1 MHKSAIVG
9 FSYLFGLIAASF
21 LGLGW
26 IFPVAAATFA
36 TALLLYLLKKPLFA
50 AGTAVFTA
58 AMCVY
63 FIYSSVFYEP
73 IVTFAGE
80 TVPISGTIA
89 AKTAPSND
97 VSSLV
102 ISAEIG
108 GRTTLLS
115 VFSADINAQIGDNIS
130 FNAKLSLPA
139 DNAVF
144 AEQAYFKTQE
154 IYLKAAS
161 KGDITI
167 EKPLIKPLSYYI
179 AEYRG
184 YIQSKITTAL
194 DGDEGAFLAATLLGN
209 TSLLDNAAKNSMRR
223 TGLAH
228 YLAVSGMHLSLVGNL
243 LMVFLNA
250 TSLKSRRRLKMAL
263 LLCVLAAFMLFYGF
277 SASVLRSGF
286 MLIVFYGA
294 DFFRRKANAWDSLG
308 AALLLIL
315 IPSPFAAVDTGLLL
329 SVSGTLGIA
338 VVGKKVN
345 IAINKKLTH
354 KHFIKVREA
363 AVSALCAAVCTL
375 PVSLL
380 AFGGISVISPVVNLV
395 FAPFFDIALF
405 CLIVFSILG
414 GFGNILLLIAG
425 AMAKIMLA
433 LINFF
438 AASPFAY
445 INLDFAFIPLWL
457 FASIAFVAAV
467 YGISKSTKSA
477 AQSAAVP
484 VIALAAIIMFV
495 NIGNKDSSLVT
506 IYSDGAAGV
515 VFVQQPDLTDILVV
529 GDSKKTAKEIE
540 DFLVYNNIKHVDLL
554 LCPNLTQ
561 SGATRLSAV
570 FEKVELTAVIIP
582 NQAKLAAEKY
592 GLFNEAKLF
601 FAEKNPI
608 SDVEITAND
617 TRYYLNGRCISLS
630 AVKASG
636 QKPADIAVLTGWSTQ
651 ALPDYAALTIALN
664 RRQDTEHNAF
674 YRNMNY
680 YIDKDG
686 AVREGRT
693 ENGIY

>member
-63 FIYSSVFYEP
+63 LIYNCIFYEP
-73 IVTFAGE
+73 IIAFAGK
-80 TVPISGTIA
+80 TIPISGTIA

-97 VSSLV
+97 ISSFV
-102 ISAEIG
+102 VKADVG
-108 GRTTLLS
+108 GKTTLIS

-130 FNAKLSLPA
+130 FIARLSLPA

-144 AEQAYFKTQE
+144 AEQAYYKTQE
-154 IYLKAAS
+154 IYLKATI
-161 KGDITI
+161 KGDIVT
-167 EKPLIKPLSYYI
+167 EKPLTRPFGYYVS
-179 AEYRG
+179 EYRS
-184 YIQSKITTAL
+184 YIQSRITAAL

-209 TSLLDNAAKNSMRR
+209 TSLLDNGMKNSMRR

-243 LMVFLNA
+243 LMIALNA
-250 TSLKSRRRLKMAL
+250 TRLKSRRRLKMAL
-263 LLCVLAAFMLFYGF
+263 LLCVLAAFMFFYGF

-286 MLIVFYGA
+286 MLMVFYGA

-329 SVSGTLGIA
+329 SVSGTLGVA
-338 VVGKKVN
+338 VVGEKAN
-345 IAINKKLTH
+345 IAINKKLVQ

-363 AVSALCAAVCTL
+363 AVSALCATICTL

-405 CLIVFSILG
+405 CLIIFCILG
-414 GFGNILLLIAG
+414 GCGSILLLIAG
-425 AMAKIMLA
+425 IMAKIMLA
-433 LINFF
+433 LISFF

-445 INLDFAFIPLWL
+445 INLDFGFIPLWL

-477 AQSAAVP
+477 AQAAAFP
-484 VIALAAIIMFV
+484 VIMLAAIIIFV

-506 IYSDGAAGV
+506 IYSDGEAGV

-529 GDSKKTAKEIE
+529 GDSEKASKEIE
-540 DFLVYNNIKHVDLL
+540 NFLVYNNIRHVDLL

-561 SGATRLSAV
+561 AGATRLSAV
-570 FEKVELTAVIIP
+570 FENVKLTAAVLP
-582 NQAKLAAEKY
+582 EQSKLAAEKY

-601 FAEKNPI
+601 PAEKSPT
-608 SDVEITAND
+608 SDVEITDSD

-651 ALPDYAALTIALN
+651 ALPDYAALAVAVN
-664 RRQDTEHNAF
+664 RRQDAKHNAF
-674 YRNMNY
+674 YTNIQY

-686 AVREGRT
+686 AVRERRA